1 MCVWL
6 FMKIYASHLAEY
18 VYALSF
24 YNHVLAEVCVCIN
37 NSKKFSN
44 IYIHDKFEII
54 MAIILKLIITN
65 YNYDNNNDASKN

>member
-6 FMKIYASHLAEY
+6 FMKIYAIHLAEY

-24 YNHVLAEVCVCIN
+24 YNHVFAEACISII
-37 NSKKFSN
+37 NSRKFSN
-44 IYIHDKFEII
+44 IYIHDKIEII

-65 YNYDNNNDASKN
+65 YNYDNNNDASNN